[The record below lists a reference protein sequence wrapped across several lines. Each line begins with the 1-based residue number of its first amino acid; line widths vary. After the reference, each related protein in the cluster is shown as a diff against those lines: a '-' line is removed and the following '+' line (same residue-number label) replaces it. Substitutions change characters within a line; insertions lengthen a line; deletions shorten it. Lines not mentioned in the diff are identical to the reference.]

1 MAGGVLCI
9 SKNRDRTW
17 LAASGDCA
25 VIETLSAFLMAWT
38 LLNQMNFGKKYV
50 QFQLFQPDLPQ
61 KHPMSALTLST
72 VRQNLSKFDY
82 TGLGLPVLVL
92 LIMAML
98 VVPLPP
104 LLLDILFTFNI
115 GCSLLVI
122 MIAIGTRKPL
132 EFSSFP
138 SVLLFATMLRLGLNV
153 ASTRVILVDGHEGHE
168 AAGKVV
174 AAFGEF
180 VIGGNYV
187 VGFIIFSILMI
198 INFIVVTKG
207 AGRVSEVNARF
218 TLDAMPGKQMSID
231 ADLNA
236 GVIDQET
243 AKKRREELSQESDF
257 FGSMDGASKFVS
269 GDAVAGLLILVINL
283 LGGLA
288 IGVGQHGLSMSEAG
302 KIYTLLT
309 IGDGLVAQIPSLFL
323 SLATAIIVTRVTT
336 SESMTEQAT
345 SQLANPTALN
355 LSAAILAIIG
365 LVPGMPH
372 MVFLVLALATAGL
385 AWRITNKVD
394 VPEATPA
401 EQAAQAAL
409 DEPKELDWD
418 DVDQVDLIGLE
429 IGYGLIPLVNPE
441 TGGQLMNRVKG
452 VRKKLSA
459 ELGFLVQPVRI
470 RDALTIDPDAYH
482 IVLKGVVRG
491 KGQIKVGKELAIN
504 PGQVYGPLE
513 GEATKEP
520 AFGLEAVWIDPSQR
534 DMARTLGYTVVDA
547 STAIATHLNKVLRDN
562 AADLLSHDEVQQLLD
577 KLAAKSPKLV
587 EDLVPGKL
595 SLGVVTRTLQ
605 NLLNES
611 VSIRDMRTIAETLS
625 EVASRTQ
632 EPDQLTSLVRPKL
645 GRMIVQSLVDDSN
658 ALSVMTLD
666 PNLEQLLH
674 NVLQQTAPGQSMA
687 LEPGLSE
694 RLFAAL
700 REGARA
706 VEEMGHPAVL
716 VVSPAIRPWMSK
728 AVRYRVNE
736 MTLLSYSEIP
746 DDQSVKV
753 VHTVHAETR

>member
-1 MAGGVLCI
+1 MSTL
-9 SKNRDRTW
+9 
-17 LAASGDCA
+17 
-25 VIETLSAFLMAWT
+25 TLSA
-38 LLNQMNFGKKYV
+38 
-50 QFQLFQPDLPQ
+50 
-61 KHPMSALTLST
+61 
-72 VRQNLSKFDY
+72 VRQNLSKFEY
-82 TGLGLPVLVL
+82 TGLGLPAMVL

-98 VVPLPP
+98 VVPLPA
-104 LLLDILFTFNI
+104 LMLDILFTFNI
-115 GCSLLVI
+115 AISLLII

-153 ASTRVILVDGHEGHE
+153 ASTRVILVNGHEGHE

-187 VGFIIFSILMI
+187 VGFIIFAILMI

-236 GVIDQET
+236 GVIDQDT

-283 LGGLA
+283 IGGLT
-288 IGVGQHGLSMSEAG
+288 IGVAQHDLSLSEAG
-302 KIYTLLT
+302 RIYTLLT
-309 IGDGLVAQIPSLFL
+309 IGDGLVAQIPALFL

-345 SQLANPTALN
+345 SQLSNPTALYM
-355 LSAAILAIIG
+355 SAAILGILG

-372 MVFLVLALATAGL
+372 LVFITLAVASAALAY
-385 AWRITNKVD
+385 RITQKQDGPVS
-394 VPEATPA
+394 TPA

-409 DEPKELDWD
+409 EEPKELDWD

-513 GEATKEP
+513 GQATQEP

-534 DMARTLGYTVVDA
+534 DLARTLGYTVVDA
-547 STAIATHLNKVLRDN
+547 STAVATHLNKVLRDN
-562 AADLLSHDEVQQLLD
+562 ASDLLSHDEVQQLLD

-632 EPDQLTSLVRPKL
+632 EPEQLTALVRPKL
-645 GRMIVQSLVDDSN
+645 GRMIVQSLVDDTNS
-658 ALSVMTLD
+658 LSVMTLD
-666 PNLEQLLH
+666 PSLEQLIH
-674 NVLQQTAPGQSMA
+674 NILQQTAPGQSIAM
-687 LEPGLSE
+687 EPGLAE
-694 RLFAAL
+694 RLFGAL
-700 REGARA
+700 RDGARA

-716 VVSPAIRPWMSK
+716 VVSPVIRPWLSK
-728 AVRYRVNE
+728 AVRYRVNDL
-736 MTLLSYSEIP
+736 TLLSYSEIP
-746 DDQSVKV
+746 DDQTVKV

>member
-1 MAGGVLCI
+1 MDFAEPDEL
-9 SKNRDRTW
+9 W
-17 LAASGDCA
+17 
-25 VIETLSAFLMAWT
+25 
-38 LLNQMNFGKKYV
+38 KKYV
-50 QFQLFQPDLPQ
+50 QFQLFQPELPQ

-187 VGFIIFSILMI
+187 VGFIIFTILMI

-372 MVFLVLALATAGL
+372 MVFLVLALGTAGL
-385 AWRITNKVD
+385 AWRISNKVD

>member
-1 MAGGVLCI
+1 
-9 SKNRDRTW
+9 
-17 LAASGDCA
+17 
-25 VIETLSAFLMAWT
+25 
-38 LLNQMNFGKKYV
+38 
-50 QFQLFQPDLPQ
+50 
-61 KHPMSALTLST
+61 
-72 VRQNLSKFDY
+72 
-82 TGLGLPVLVL
+82 
-92 LIMAML
+92 
-98 VVPLPP
+98 
-104 LLLDILFTFNI
+104 
-115 GCSLLVI
+115 
-122 MIAIGTRKPL
+122 
-132 EFSSFP
+132 
-138 SVLLFATMLRLGLNV
+138 
-153 ASTRVILVDGHEGHE
+153 
-168 AAGKVV
+168 
-174 AAFGEF
+174 
-180 VIGGNYV
+180 
-187 VGFIIFSILMI
+187 
-198 INFIVVTKG
+198 
-207 AGRVSEVNARF
+207 VSEVNARF
-218 TLDAMPGKQMSID
+218 TLDAMPGKQLSID

-283 LGGLA
+283 IGGLA

-336 SESMTEQAT
+336 SESMTEQAS
-345 SQLANPTALN
+345 SQLSNPTALYM
-355 LSAAILAIIG
+355 SATILAIIG

-372 MVFLVLALATAGL
+372 MVFLVLALGTAGL
-385 AWRITNKVD
+385 AWRITNKLA

-409 DEPKELDWD
+409 EEPKELDWD

-429 IGYGLIPLVNPE
+429 IGYGLIPLVNPD

-520 AFGLEAVWIDPSQR
+520 AFGLEAVWIDPTQR

-547 STAIATHLNKVLRDN
+547 STAVATHLNKVLRDN

-645 GRMIVQSLVDDSN
+645 GRMIVQSLVDESS

-674 NVLQQTAPGQSMA
+674 NILQQTAPGQSMTI
-687 LEPGLSE
+687 EPGLAE
-694 RLFAAL
+694 RLFTAL

-716 VVSPAIRPWMSK
+716 VVSPAIRPWLSK
-728 AVRYRVNE
+728 AARYRVSD